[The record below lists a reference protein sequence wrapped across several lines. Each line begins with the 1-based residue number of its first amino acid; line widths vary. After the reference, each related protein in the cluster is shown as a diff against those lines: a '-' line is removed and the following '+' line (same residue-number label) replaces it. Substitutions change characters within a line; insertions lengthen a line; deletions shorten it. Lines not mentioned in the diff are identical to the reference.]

1 MNHHP
6 FDVLMK
12 AQQMAMK
19 IMDLARSTDKPDC
32 HEIDLLAQDAQYILI
47 ETHDM
52 NKIEILRCL
61 EQSRQK
67 LEETK

>member
-19 IMDLARSTDKPDC
+19 IMDLSRSTDKPDC
-32 HEIDLLAQDAQYILI
+32 HEIDLLAQDSQYILI
-47 ETHDM
+47 ETHGM
-52 NKIEILRCL
+52 NKNEILRCL
-61 EQSRQK
+61 EEGKQK
-67 LEETK
+67 LEGL

>member
-19 IMDLARSTDKPDC
+19 IMELSKSTDSPDC

-47 ETHDM
+47 ETHGM
-52 NKIEILRCL
+52 NKNEILRCL
-61 EQSRQK
+61 EEGKQK
-67 LEETK
+67 LEEM